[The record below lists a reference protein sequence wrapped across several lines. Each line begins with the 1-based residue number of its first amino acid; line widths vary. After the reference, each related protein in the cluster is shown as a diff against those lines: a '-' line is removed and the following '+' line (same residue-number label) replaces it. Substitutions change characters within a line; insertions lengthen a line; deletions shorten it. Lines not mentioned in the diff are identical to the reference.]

1 MSIMVK
7 RIYDE
12 PEPDDGCRI
21 LVDRLWPRGMS
32 RERAALDLWMKEIA
46 PSPTLRKWFGHDP
59 DRFAEFAERYR
70 AELDAN
76 AEAVGALRDII
87 TAHGNVTLLYAAKD
101 PLINHAVVL
110 RDYLNDISTEKPL

>member
-1 MSIMVK
+1 MVK